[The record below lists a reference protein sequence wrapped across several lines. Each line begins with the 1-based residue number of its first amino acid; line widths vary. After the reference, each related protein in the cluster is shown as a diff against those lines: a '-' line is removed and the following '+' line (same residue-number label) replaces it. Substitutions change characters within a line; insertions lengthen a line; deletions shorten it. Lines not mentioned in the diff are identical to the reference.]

1 MKGIEGRLD
10 GDGEAGREQRLVVDF
25 DDEGVFARLG
35 KREIADFVDEIDA
48 VQRALGREGALEER
62 LGVGGVE
69 PHRDAQPVL
78 ARRAIGEREK
88 PNHKRVCDREITRL
102 NVREDAENGMLPRA
116 RIDVD
121 AVAREPGEK
130 LWFGLHGGS
139 RAGVKVWRK
148 RFLRALHGCV
158 RFPAPRRT
166 LSCAWKTR
174 PLLCS
179 PVKYIFVTGG
189 VVSSL
194 GKGLT
199 AASLGALLEMRG
211 LTVRIQKFDPYLNVD
226 PGTMSPFQH
235 GEVYVLEDGAETDL
249 DLGHYERFTS
259 GKLSKLNSLSSG
271 QVYEAVIQKERRGD
285 YLGKTVQ
292 VIPHVTNEIK
302 ERIYAGGKG
311 VDVLITEIGGTT
323 GDIEGLPFL
332 EAMRQFA
339 LEAGRSD
346 VVFIHVTLVPFL
358 KAAGE
363 LKTKPTQ
370 QSVAKL
376 REIGIQPHVV
386 VCRTDHP
393 LDSDLRDKI
402 SMFCNVPV
410 KGVIECRDVE
420 HSIYELPLALQKEG
434 MDQLVIDLLGLTNP
448 PPTKNIWQE
457 IVARLLNPKH
467 EVTIGVVG
475 KYIELQ
481 DAYKSVY
488 ESITHAGIAN
498 NAKVNIR
505 RIDAEDVEK
514 KGGSALLKGLDG
526 ILVPG
531 GFGDRGTEGKIA
543 AAKFA
548 RENKISYYGLCLGL
562 QIAVIE
568 FARNVLKLAG
578 ANSTEFDQSPAHPVI
593 NMMEEQKRIS
603 DKGATMRLGSYECA
617 LTPGTLAH
625 KAYGAAMVTER
636 HRHRFEV
643 NNAYVDRLKAGGM
656 VISGVNP
663 QRNLVEVIEL
673 KGHPWFLGTQAHP
686 EFQSKPNK
694 AHPLFAAFI
703 AAALKNKKGS
713 AKAVPKR
720 PVKSKG

>member
-1 MKGIEGRLD
+1 M
-10 GDGEAGREQRLVVDF
+10 
-25 DDEGVFARLG
+25 
-35 KREIADFVDEIDA
+35 
-48 VQRALGREGALEER
+48 
-62 LGVGGVE
+62 
-69 PHRDAQPVL
+69 
-78 ARRAIGEREK
+78 
-88 PNHKRVCDREITRL
+88 
-102 NVREDAENGMLPRA
+102 
-116 RIDVD
+116 
-121 AVAREPGEK
+121 
-130 LWFGLHGGS
+130 
-139 RAGVKVWRK
+139 
-148 RFLRALHGCV
+148 
-158 RFPAPRRT
+158 
-166 LSCAWKTR
+166 
-174 PLLCS
+174 
-179 PVKYIFVTGG
+179 KYIFVTGG

-199 AASLGALLEMRG
+199 AASLGALLELRG

-259 GKLSKLNSLSSG
+259 GKLSRINSLSSG
-271 QVYEAVIQKERRGD
+271 QVYESVIQKERRGD

-302 ERIYAGGKG
+302 ERIYGAAKD

-339 LEAGRSD
+339 LEVGQND
-346 VVFIHVTLVPFL
+346 TVFIHVTLVPYVA
-358 KAAGE
+358 AAGE

-376 REIGIQPHVV
+376 REIGIQPDIL

-393 LDSDLRDKI
+393 LDAGLRDKI

-410 KGVIECRDVE
+410 KAVIECADVAN
-420 HSIYELPLALQKEG
+420 SIYELPLALQKEG
-434 MDQLVIDLLGLTNP
+434 MDQLVLDLFEFKNP
-448 PPTKNIWQE
+448 PPPKNVWHQ
-457 IVARLLNPKH
+457 IVARILNPVH

-498 NAKVNIR
+498 NCRVNVV
-505 RIDAEDVEK
+505 RIDAEDLEK
-514 KGGSALLKGLDG
+514 KGGLAVLKGLDG

-543 AAKFA
+543 AAKYA
-548 RENKISYYGLCLGL
+548 RENKIPYYGLCLGL

-568 FARNVLKLAG
+568 FSRNVLKLAG
-578 ANSTEFDQSPAHPVI
+578 ANSTEFEANPPHPVI
-593 NMMEEQKRIS
+593 NMMEEQKKII

-617 LTPGTLAH
+617 LTPGTIAA
-625 KAYGAAMVTER
+625 KAYGAPSIRER
-636 HRHRFEV
+636 HRHRYEV
-643 NNAYVDRLKAGGM
+643 NNAYVDQLKQGGLT
-656 VISGVNP
+656 ISGVNP
-663 QRNLVEVIEL
+663 RRNLVEIIEL
-673 KGHPWFLGTQAHP
+673 KNHPWFLAVQFHP

-694 AHPLFAAFI
+694 AHPLFASFI
-703 AAALKNKKGS
+703 GGAIKHKKAAGKSTAPAKAKGAVKS
-713 AKAVPKR
+713 AKPTR
-720 PVKSKG
+720 PAKVAAKAKPARK

>member
-1 MKGIEGRLD
+1 M
-10 GDGEAGREQRLVVDF
+10 
-25 DDEGVFARLG
+25 
-35 KREIADFVDEIDA
+35 
-48 VQRALGREGALEER
+48 
-62 LGVGGVE
+62 
-69 PHRDAQPVL
+69 
-78 ARRAIGEREK
+78 
-88 PNHKRVCDREITRL
+88 
-102 NVREDAENGMLPRA
+102 
-116 RIDVD
+116 
-121 AVAREPGEK
+121 
-130 LWFGLHGGS
+130 
-139 RAGVKVWRK
+139 
-148 RFLRALHGCV
+148 
-158 RFPAPRRT
+158 
-166 LSCAWKTR
+166 
-174 PLLCS
+174 
-179 PVKYIFVTGG
+179 KYIFVTGG

-199 AASLGALLEMRG
+199 AAALGALLELRG
-211 LTVRIQKFDPYLNVD
+211 LRVRIQKFDPYLNVD

-259 GKLSKLNSLSSG
+259 GKLSRLNSLSSG
-271 QVYEAVIQKERRGD
+271 QVYESVISKERRGV

-302 ERIYAGGKG
+302 ERIYSGGKD

-339 LEAGRSD
+339 LEVGQND
-346 VVFIHVTLVPFL
+346 VIFIHVTLVPYL

-376 REIGIQPHVV
+376 REIGIQPDIL
-386 VCRTDHP
+386 VCRCDHP
-393 LDSDLRDKI
+393 LEAGLRDKI

-410 KGVIECRDVE
+410 KAVIECGDVD
-420 HSIYELPLALQKEG
+420 SIYELPLALQKER
-434 MDQLVIDLLGLTNP
+434 MDDLVIDLFGLKNP
-448 PPTKNIWQE
+448 PPAKNIWTE
-457 IVARLLNPKH
+457 IVRRVKNPAH

-498 NAKVNIR
+498 NTRVNTV
-505 RIDAEDVEK
+505 RIDAEELEK
-514 KGGSALLKGLDG
+514 KNGLAILKGLDG

-548 RENKISYYGLCLGL
+548 RENDVPYYGLCLGL

-568 FARNVLKLAG
+568 YCRNVLKLQG
-578 ANSTEFDQSPAHPVI
+578 ANSTEFDANAPHPVI
-593 NMMEEQKRIS
+593 NMMEEQKKII

-617 LTPGTLAH
+617 LTPGTLAA
-625 KAYGAAMVTER
+625 KAYKSSSVRER

-643 NNAYVDRLKAGGM
+643 NNAYVGQLQRGGL
-656 VISGVNP
+656 VISGINP
-663 QRNLVEVIEL
+663 RRNLVEIVEL
-673 KGHPWFLGTQAHP
+673 KKHSWFLAVQFHP

-694 AHPLFAAFI
+694 PHPLFAAFI
-703 AAALKNKKGS
+703 AAALKNKKRGK
-713 AKAVPKR
+713 KAVKPA
-720 PVKSKG
+720 VKARKK